1 MQFVPLPECSAS
13 SCRKTL
19 SHRAGFQ
26 ILALWVAALIGRG
39 LNPAPDM
46 TRREAHSGQP
56 PPLKDFSRPSRIL
69 GAMGVSVGYL
79 FASMAI
85 LSGVAACASNP
96 YSAPRA
102 SWRGEAEDAC
112 LASGQVRPS
121 AFVQPMSPLGGRGSC
136 GLEHPFKVGAAL
148 NGSVAVSPPAIID
161 CPMTASI
168 NRWMMRS
175 VQPAAQAYLRSRVVE
190 IRQIASYGCRTRDN
204 YGVTLS
210 EHAFGN
216 ALDVAAFRFA
226 DGREISV
233 VRDWGRGGPA
243 EQAFLQAAFAGA
255 CAEFDTVLG
264 PGSDPF
270 HYNHFHLDL
279 LRTNAAGGHHLCQ
292 PRPYGEV
299 PVADLPARDSIGT
312 VAKTPLSFVA
322 RGHESF

>member
-1 MQFVPLPECSAS
+1 
-13 SCRKTL
+13 
-19 SHRAGFQ
+19 
-26 ILALWVAALIGRG
+26 
-39 LNPAPDM
+39 M

>member
-1 MQFVPLPECSAS
+1 MTP
-13 SCRKTL
+13 
-19 SHRAGFQ
+19 
-26 ILALWVAALIGRG
+26 GRPG
-39 LNPAPDM
+39 PVSPA
-46 TRREAHSGQP
+46 
-56 PPLKDFSRPSRIL
+56 PLKDFSRPSRIL
-69 GAMGVSVGYL
+69 GAMGVRVGYL
-79 FASMAI
+79 IASMAI

-136 GLEHPFKVGAAL
+136 GLEHPFKVSAAL

-168 NRWMMRS
+168 DRWVMRS
-175 VQPAAQAYLRSRVVE
+175 VQPAAQAYFRSRVVE
-190 IRQIASYGCRTRDN
+190 IRQIASYGCRTRNN

-243 EQAFLQAAFAGA
+243 ERAFLQAAFAGA

-270 HYNHFHLDL
+270 HYNHFHIDL

-292 PRPYGEV
+292 PRPYGDV
-299 PVADLPARDSIGT
+299 PVADLAPGDSVGA